1 MDTLENNEIQNFC
14 SLKDTIMRFKDASQQ
29 GEDTFTHMNDKGTVF
44 RIDKGQ
50 IT

>member
-1 MDTLENNEIQNFC
+1 MMLIEKKTMNFC

-29 GEDTFTHMNDKGTVF
+29 EDILTHMNDKGTVF

>member
-1 MDTLENNEIQNFC
+1 MLIEKKTMNFS
-14 SLKDTIMRFKDASQQ
+14 SLKDTITRFKDVSQQ
-29 GEDTFTHMNDKGTVF
+29 GEDIFTHMNDKGTVF